1 MKTADF
7 DFVLPE
13 HLIATRPAAERDQ
26 SRLLVLLRNGTCE
39 HRHFRDIAEYIA
51 SGDLLVI
58 NNTRVFPAR
67 LLARKP
73 SGGKL
78 DIILVRPCG
87 TMLAWEVLFR
97 GKYKG
102 CLTVNGVL
110 HAHIAEEPDAD
121 GEARRILRF
130 EDLQEASVEAALWQH
145 GSMPLP
151 PYIRRDPDEQ
161 DKERYQTV
169 YARNTGSIAAP
180 TAGLHFTPALI
191 EELRARGVRIGELTL
206 HVGIGT
212 FQPIRAEAPEDHAMA
227 SESFAT
233 PESLFEDIRKTK
245 EAGHRVITVGTTVTR
260 ALEGIASGRCT
271 LEGVKSGMIHGSTDI
286 FMYPGYE
293 FRVVDSLLTN
303 FHLPRSTPFMLVSAF
318 RGFPDIHNAYANA
331 IALGYRFFSYG
342 DAMLIL

>member
-7 DFVLPE
+7 DFALPE

-26 SRLLVLLRNGTCE
+26 SRLLVLLRNGICE
-39 HRHFRDIAEYIA
+39 HRHFCDIVEYIA
-51 SGDLLVI
+51 PGDLLVV

-67 LLARKP
+67 LLARKS

-78 DIILVRPCG
+78 DIILVRPFG
-87 TMLAWEVLFR
+87 TMLEWEVLFR
-97 GKYKG
+97 GKYEG
-102 CLTVNGVL
+102 RITVNNVL
-110 HAHIAEEPDAD
+110 HAHITEEPAAD
-121 GEARRILRF
+121 GEMRRILRF
-130 EDLQEASVEAALWQH
+130 QNLMEDALEAALWQH

-151 PYIRRDPDEQ
+151 PYIRRDPDDQ

-191 EELRARGVRIGELTL
+191 EELRGRGVRIGEMTL

-227 SESFAT
+227 SESFAI
-233 PESLFEDIRKTK
+233 PEALLEDIRKTK
-245 EAGHRVITVGTTVTR
+245 KAGHRVITVGTTVTR
-260 ALEGIASGRCT
+260 ALEGVASGRCA
-271 LEGVKSGMIHGSTDI
+271 LERVKDGMIYGSTDI
-286 FMYPGYE
+286 FMYPGCE
-293 FRVVDSLLTN
+293 FRVADSLLTN
-303 FHLPRSTPFMLVSAF
+303 FHLPRSTPLMLVSAF
-318 RGFPDIHNAYANA
+318 RGFPAIYNAYINA

-342 DAMLIL
+342 DAMLIS